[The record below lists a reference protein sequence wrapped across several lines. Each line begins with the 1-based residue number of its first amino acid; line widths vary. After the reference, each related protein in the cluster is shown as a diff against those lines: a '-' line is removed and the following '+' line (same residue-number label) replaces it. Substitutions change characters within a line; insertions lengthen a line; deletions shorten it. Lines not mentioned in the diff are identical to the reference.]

1 MANGQEKEIKL
12 VSTPAGRK
20 KLLQL
25 PLVKEKLIAGSRHE
39 LALVN
44 RYYDTRDQKLTRT
57 GMAYRIRRTNGKA
70 FEATVKTRGETV
82 NGFSARQEYTVQL
95 EKEQPVLAGFAPQ
108 MDEKLQ
114 TLLTED
120 ELLPLF
126 TVEFTRKVA
135 LLQLTKSTVVEVAVD
150 TGSIQA
156 GDSTEPI
163 EEIEL
168 EIKKG
173 REKDLLRFTAALSR
187 EIPLLPEERSKFQ
200 RGLALLT
207 PDRGLW
213 QKQARYSCEAGMPPE
228 GAWRGL
234 VAASLGG
241 ALDQLEQRR
250 RDPEGFSLEEY
261 QEQLA
266 ACRGLWQLGEDFLS
280 GTSWQKGN
288 TILQGLLKLPFDQ
301 QALPE
306 EKRLED
312 LLARQE
318 GQPLQEAAQWLKRQG
333 AELEQQGS
341 RYYAQAAAAG
351 LWQLLYLSTLAVEN
365 QEVQHLGDLRTR
377 YWNKWQQEA
386 RLLSESGNPSPLAAR
401 ENMALLS
408 GLLVLEEAL
417 SGTLGK
423 KKLVKA
429 GKAYQAAWYKVCRT
443 CAQIAAYQAG
453 AQKERV
459 RRLGFALCYAAGWES
474 AGVEKQLKKAE
485 KAGKALRKEI
495 QRHAEIS
502 LG

>member
-95 EKEQPVLAGFAPQ
+95 EKEQPVLVGFAPQ

-207 PDRGLW
+207 PDRGCG
-213 QKQARYSCEAGMPPE
+213 KNRPGTAVRRECRRKG
-228 GAWRGL
+228 
-234 VAASLGG
+234 LGG
-241 ALDQLEQRR
+241 V
-250 RDPEGFSLEEY
+250 
-261 QEQLA
+261 
-266 ACRGLWQLGEDFLS
+266 LWLPASAEPWISWNS
-280 GTSWQKGN
+280 GAGTRKVFPWKNIRSSWQ
-288 TILQGLLKLPFDQ
+288 P
-301 QALPE
+301 
-306 EKRLED
+306 
-312 LLARQE
+312 
-318 GQPLQEAAQWLKRQG
+318 
-333 AELEQQGS
+333 
-341 RYYAQAAAAG
+341 
-351 LWQLLYLSTLAVEN
+351 
-365 QEVQHLGDLRTR
+365 
-377 YWNKWQQEA
+377 
-386 RLLSESGNPSPLAAR
+386 
-401 ENMALLS
+401 
-408 GLLVLEEAL
+408 
-417 SGTLGK
+417 
-423 KKLVKA
+423 
-429 GKAYQAAWYKVCRT
+429 
-443 CAQIAAYQAG
+443 
-453 AQKERV
+453 
-459 RRLGFALCYAAGWES
+459 
-474 AGVEKQLKKAE
+474 AGVCGSWGRTFFPVPP
-485 KAGKALRKEI
+485 GKRGTRFCK
-495 QRHAEIS
+495 
-502 LG
+502 GF